1 MADRQSDVP
10 VGPLPDPTLIPGFH
24 DDRKPLVIFCV
35 VFCLTVA
42 TAMVALRIWTRTM
55 IIKKMGPDDWAAI
68 ITLVC
73 APGPITRNVLVLTR
87 LCPDYNMGRG
97 HHRCSL
103 FVTSLPPP
111 LTSRVLINF
120 QQQPNMVSA
129 STSGPSTLQPCSQPT
144 GRYFNP
150 PPPLSSITNP
160 LKTFWVTL
168 LFYHA
173 GLLAA
178 KMTFL
183 LAYYRILGIQ
193 RMRTVYLIAIIIVG
207 MWGFAQVLI
216 ALLICRPLNGMW
228 DKTITAECMPTEPQ
242 IYVNAGGNII
252 TDVAIFL
259 LPMPAI
265 KGLNLRK
272 PQKIL
277 LLGVF
282 SLGFFTVAIS
292 VVRIKFLA
300 IKEDVTWDHV
310 ESSGWSVGEL
320 ASALTCACLPTLR
333 PLLAKFFPS
342 LGSSYGSGAS
352 GPSGDSSNY
361 PSTIG
366 GGEGRRNPR
375 GPAMFKV
382 HGAGSPTNSQTG
394 EAKGV
399 EEEFHFSSDKTDYVE
414 LGLGH
419 PGGGRGHST
428 DEGINGVPRQ
438 NPHGW

>member
-1 MADRQSDVP
+1 MADRTSDI
-10 VGPLPDPTLIPGFH
+10 VGPPVDPSLIPGFD

-42 TAMVALRIWTRTM
+42 TTMVALRVYTRTV
-55 IIKKMGPDDWAAI
+55 IIKKFGPDDWAAI
-68 ITLVC
+68 ATLIITWGEGISYAVSTKYGLGKHIW
-73 APGPITRNVLVLTR
+73 AIDPPTLIPI
-87 LCPDYNMGRG
+87 YWK
-97 HHRCSL
+97 S
-103 FVTSLPPP
+103 
-111 LTSRVLINF
+111 
-120 QQQPNMVSA
+120 
-129 STSGPSTLQPCSQPT
+129 
-144 GRYFNP
+144 
-150 PPPLSSITNP
+150 
-160 LKTFWVTL
+160 FWVTL
-168 LFYHA
+168 LLYHA

-193 RMRTVYLIAIIIVG
+193 RMRIVYFIAIIVVG
-207 MWGFAQVLI
+207 LWGFAQVLI

-228 DKTITAECMPTEPQ
+228 DKSIPSKCMPTEPQ
-242 IYVNAGGNII
+242 IYINAGGNII

-265 KGLNLRK
+265 KGLNLRR

-320 ASALTCACLPTLR
+320 TSALTCACLPTLR
-333 PLLAKFFPS
+333 PLLARFFPV
-342 LGSSYGSGAS
+342 LGSGYPTGSG
-352 GPSGDSSNY
+352 GPSGSSNY

-375 GPAMFKV
+375 GPAIFKV
-382 HGAGSPTNSQTG
+382 HDSAGSRTG
-394 EAKGV
+394 G
-399 EEEFHFSSDKTDYVE
+399 EETIHFSSDKTDLVE
-414 LGLGH
+414 LGLS
-419 PGGGRGHST
+419 PSGGRGHSS
-428 DEGINGVPRQ
+428 DEQPINGAAAATKR
-438 NPHGW
+438 NPNGW